1 MKLLAIGLPGE
12 SGPWVALGFEPDDHG
27 RLGLANGSLEFGHDG
42 ARFVVAP
49 SLDDDGAPDVVDGL
63 TVSLGTVSLGPVSR
77 SPVSRSTVLGA
88 RPQPNGALALDHVV
102 VMTDSI
108 ERTSSA
114 LHTGLGL
121 EQRRVRETA
130 TVRQAFHR
138 FADEGATKGCIVE
151 LVESDRVRQPSI
163 WGVVVIV
170 ADLDATV
177 AAAPQLIGRPKPAV
191 QPGRQIAT
199 VDRTAGLPVAVAFMD
214 ADQPRSAAR
223 SSR

>member
-1 MKLLAIGLPGE
+1 MKLVAIGLPGE

-63 TVSLGTVSLGPVSR
+63 TVSLGTVSRGTVS
-77 SPVSRSTVLGA
+77 GA
-88 RPQPNGALALDHVV
+88 RPQPNGALELDHVV

-121 EQRRVRETA
+121 EQRRVRATA

-138 FADEGATKGCIVE
+138 FADEGAAKGCIVE

-177 AAAPQLIGRPKPAV
+177 AAAPRLIGRPKPAV
-191 QPGRQIAT
+191 QPGRRIAT

-214 ADQPRSAAR
+214 ADQSRSAAR